1 MATRFLC
8 HILRGD
14 GVVHRYPISSLPI
27 YYDKRAHKI
36 CFIFPINGIHSS
48 GPFCLYTYTY
58 SIYTAVCI
66 YEFFWAGSSEQP
78 ADAPWNKMPQWGLIG
93 RGVRRMGVSFS
104 IFFSFWQSYQ
114 GYRKRAQL
122 FALITA
128 AELGVFEGFPR
139 GCPVPPPP
147 VIRCSLPYPP
157 LCHTPFPESEDCS
170 WPLLTFLP
178 AAQVLENIF
187 KFSSVAISQPPSLAP
202 TITPTTSPLFTVVPP
217 PSHLFP
223 QKPPRF
229 TTLLFTSNRHKHIM
243 YSIWVR
249 VLCAQLH
256 FY

>member
-78 ADAPWNKMPQWGLIG
+78 ADAPWNKMPQWGLTG

-104 IFFSFWQSYQ
+104 IFFFFLAKLPRISETSAIVCTNYCCRVGGFRGVSQ
-114 GYRKRAQL
+114 G
-122 FALITA
+122 
-128 AELGVFEGFPR
+128 VS
-139 GCPVPPPP
+139 CSPPT
-147 VIRCSLPYPP
+147 S
-157 LCHTPFPESEDCS
+157 H
-170 WPLLTFLP
+170 
-178 AAQVLENIF
+178 QV
-187 KFSSVAISQPPSLAP
+187 QPPIHVYIL
-202 TITPTTSPLFTVVPP
+202 
-217 PSHLFP
+217 
-223 QKPPRF
+223 
-229 TTLLFTSNRHKHIM
+229 
-243 YSIWVR
+243 
-249 VLCAQLH
+249 
-256 FY
+256 

>member
-104 IFFSFWQSYQ
+104 IFFFFLAKLPRISETSAIVCTNYCCRVGGFRGVSQ
-114 GYRKRAQL
+114 GASCL
-122 FALITA
+122 
-128 AELGVFEGFPR
+128 
-139 GCPVPPPP
+139 P

-157 LCHTPFPESEDCS
+157 LCHTPFSESEDCS
-170 WPLLTFLP
+170 WPLLTFVP

-229 TTLLFTSNRHKHIM
+229 ATLLFTYNRHKHIM